1 LLNRFSS
8 IELANER
15 VVFLNKSK
23 RLAMAIKLTF
33 NIVFS
38 SIKINEL
45 ISLVKK
51 EILKNQTCTLTAGDQ
66 LLSLNR
72 EDFER
77 AGTGRKAG
85 YKFTIEFTEGKV
97 SNVISGSDLASH
109 LAAAMLEDSATKIVL
124 LTGHFQV
131 ILNTKFQITVKNIT
145 PQSVAS
151 ISDVEVGKD

>member
-1 LLNRFSS
+1 MYTYIWNKYLPVIRILLK
-8 IELANER
+8 
-15 VVFLNKSK
+15 KS
-23 RLAMAIKLTF
+23 A
-33 NIVFS
+33 
-38 SIKINEL
+38 
-45 ISLVKK
+45 
-51 EILKNQTCTLTAGDQ
+51 AGDQ

-109 LAAAMLEDSATKIVL
+109 LAAAMLEDGATKTVL
-124 LTGHFQV
+124 ATGHFQV

-145 PQSVAS
+145 PQPIAS
-151 ISDVEVGKD
+151 LSDAAPESE